1 MPANSPLLLAC
12 VFEMLKAGQAEHCA
26 SGNKGSM
33 VVVCDSETLTCGE
46 AGITSRPPVMG
57 HAHHQGQ
64 RNRTASTNNGRVYI
78 GQKLVLNRCGRTEQL
93 QRDAPPIQPRLF
105 THFLFPKRLCS
116 MVATQQCPEAENDA

>member
-1 MPANSPLLLAC
+1 
-12 VFEMLKAGQAEHCA
+12 
-26 SGNKGSM
+26 M
-33 VVVCDSETLTCGE
+33 VVVCVSETLTCGG

-78 GQKLVLNRCGRTEQL
+78 GQKLEQINLHASEEPPEPHVFDRGGCTEQL
-93 QRDAPPIQPRLF
+93 QRDAPPVQPRLF

-116 MVATQQCPEAENDA
+116 MVATQQCPEAEDDA